1 MGDIDWARE
10 RISRGSVTPS
20 LQALQSGFGRLSGA
34 QAQVAYAI
42 SALAVRRMLDE
53 SGGFAV
59 ANLLRDLG
67 DGADFNTA
75 FLRRMNS
82 SFERFQATVAA
93 TLMRPDS
100 VETGSKFVSMRVKV
114 SWPVT
119 WGRLLEGVNDNVLED
134 CAPISAETATY
145 PCKRQLSSSWRAD
158 WVANS
163 LFWPRRIACSEERY
177 AGTNVRNMS
186 ATMTQPM
193 ITSTRVNPRC
203 CPPGKRAIFR
213 EHSAGCH
220 SAV

>member
-1 MGDIDWARE
+1 MLAHEFTHALIRTLAARGVPTWLNEGLATALEMGDIDWARE

-82 SFERFQATVAA
+82 SFERFQATP
-93 TLMRPDS
+93 L
-100 VETGSKFVSMRVKV
+100 
-114 SWPVT
+114 
-119 WGRLLEGVNDNVLED
+119 
-134 CAPISAETATY
+134 Y
-145 PCKRQLSSSWRAD
+145 
-158 WVANS
+158 
-163 LFWPRRIACSEERY
+163 
-177 AGTNVRNMS
+177 
-186 ATMTQPM
+186 
-193 ITSTRVNPRC
+193 
-203 CPPGKRAIFR
+203 
-213 EHSAGCH
+213 
-220 SAV
+220 